1 MLSVEDLVIHYGEA
15 VAVQGVSL
23 EVDTGEL
30 VCLLGPNGAGK
41 TSLLN
46 AVCGLIKPTS
56 GKVTF
61 LSKEITGK
69 AAAFVRRQGIS
80 QVPEGRKLFPSLSV
94 LDNMKVGAY
103 LRSDHAAVQQDL
115 AKYEEMFPFL
125 QQRRAQSGGSL
136 SGGEQQIVAIVRA
149 LMSRPKLMLF
159 DEPSLG
165 LAPIFVKKIYEII
178 SEIHRQDTA
187 ILLVE
192 QNARMALEVASRV
205 YVMDAGQMVVSCVR
219 EEIETSDEAIKKAY
233 FGECEYYRNQ

>member
-1 MLSVEDLVIHYGEA
+1 MLRVEDLVIHYGEA
-15 VAVQGVSL
+15 LAVQGISL
-23 EVDTGEL
+23 EVNDSEL

-56 GKVTF
+56 GRVTF
-61 LSKEITGK
+61 LGQDITGRP
-69 AAAFVRRQGIS
+69 AASVRRRGIS

-94 LDNMKVGAY
+94 SDNLKVGAY

-115 AKYEEMFPFL
+115 AKYEQMFPFL
-125 QQRRAQSGGSL
+125 AERRSQPGGSL

-178 SEIHRQDTA
+178 SDIHLQGTA

-192 QNARMALEVASRV
+192 QNARMALEVSSRV
-205 YVMDAGQMVVSCVR
+205 YVLDAGQLVVSCVR
-219 EEIETSDEAIKKAY
+219 EEIDSSDEAIRKAY
-233 FGECEYYRNQ
+233 FGDCEFYVNQ